1 MVSLHPGIN
10 ITAHNPVRNVSVW
23 IFLGCRELGAR
34 SEEVSS
40 RSELGA
46 RSRSRSRHMESLL
59 YGVQVVT
66 CIQMEGTETE
76 EREGEESERG
86 EIVKTP
92 NASHPIEPGDQ
103 SSTHSNPK
111 T

>member
-1 MVSLHPGIN
+1 MRQSVVTEGLCVVSLHPGIN
-10 ITAHNPVRNVSVW
+10 VTAHNPVRNVSVW
-23 IFLGCRELGAR
+23 IFLGCRELG
-34 SEEVSS
+34 S
-40 RSELGA
+40 RSW
-46 RSRSRSRHMESLL
+46 HMESLL

-76 EREGEESERG
+76 EREGEESERR

-92 NASHPIEPGDQ
+92 NASPPIEPGYQ

-111 T
+111 P